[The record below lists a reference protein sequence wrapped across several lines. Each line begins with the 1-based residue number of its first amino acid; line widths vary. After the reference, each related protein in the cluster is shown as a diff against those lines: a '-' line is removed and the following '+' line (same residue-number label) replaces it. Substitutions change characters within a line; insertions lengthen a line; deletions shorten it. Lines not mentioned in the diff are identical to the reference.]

1 MRHGTPQVVGNSE
14 DFLKF
19 LGPIADGDDMEPV
32 DSRSHGTPLAPPTVG
47 AAPGDPNMAAPG
59 ASPMMLVSVHGLA
72 PMFPWRLL
80 GAIALSLAFV
90 LTGREIQRLATDQ
103 PWSNPIM
110 WWSIAAG
117 AVAGA
122 SVLGWTWFAA
132 LNARRLVEPARSR
145 ELPDPTKA
153 VGAWLVPFAFIG
165 VAVGIVAS
173 LGEQISRT
181 ADEPVS
187 SLPLLVAVAALLLA
201 IPLTYRPLYL
211 LSGMIRQVGGHSAR
225 LSQWMWVP
233 IALAIVGV
241 GSIVA
246 LRFSGVVSNGSTSES
261 WAPLWLVG
269 LVAVAPCVIIV
280 LLAWRA
286 AGTVEEALQLATDR
300 RRGRPGRA
308 RTEGMRSRLATRRAG
323 ARHAAVAK
331 RKRARLIPGADLF
344 RLVIVAMLAGLA
356 LLTLV
361 GSVVMFMF
369 WLESR
374 GGGLLA
380 SQGRRAWEALA
391 VLHSGARVLG
401 FALIAVASIWTFV
414 AVANA
419 RMASGRRR
427 NPFIAAA
434 SWPAVA
440 VGFWALADRFVVDQA
455 VGMII
460 VGFVAQAALLSVPFF
475 LLGRAAD
482 AVDARRMPLR
492 IAYMVGVGLVVYL
505 QTLGGLTTVEE
516 SPDTD
521 FGRLAVFLA
530 IGALLQVFSTLAVTE
545 ACRTLEVAT
554 EHEAVVHNALVEQ
567 REAVTRRHAEAGSS
581 IPMAAASSERI
592 SVMGHA
598 P

>member
-1 MRHGTPQVVGNSE
+1 M
-14 DFLKF
+14 
-19 LGPIADGDDMEPV
+19 APV
-32 DSRSHGTPLAPPTVG
+32 QDLV
-47 AAPGDPNMAAPG
+47 
-59 ASPMMLVSVHGLA
+59 PML
-72 PMFPWRLL
+72 PWRVL
-80 GAIALSLAFV
+80 GAIALSFAFASM
-90 LTGREIQRLATDQ
+90 GREIQRLATDQ
-103 PWSNPIM
+103 PWSDTYM

-117 AVAGA
+117 AVVGA
-122 SVLGWTWFAA
+122 CVLGWTWFAA

-145 ELPDPTKA
+145 ELPDPKKA
-153 VGAWLVPFAFIG
+153 VGAWLLPFAFVG
-165 VAVGIVAS
+165 VAVVIVAA
-173 LGEQISRT
+173 LGEQISRS

-201 IPLTYRPLYL
+201 IPLTYRPFYL

-233 IALAIVGV
+233 IALAVVGV

-246 LRFSGVVSNGSTSES
+246 LRFSGAVSDGSTSES
-261 WAPLWLVG
+261 SIPLWLVG
-269 LVAVAPCVIIV
+269 VVAVVPCVIIV

-286 AGTVEEALQLATDR
+286 AGTVEEALQLAADR
-300 RRGRPGRA
+300 RDGRRDVT
-308 RTEGMRSRLATRRAG
+308 RTTGIRSRLIIRRTG

-331 RKRARLIPGADLF
+331 RKRVRLIPGANLF
-344 RLVIVAMLAGLA
+344 RLVIVTMLAGLA

-361 GSVVMFMF
+361 GAVVMFMF

-374 GGGLLA
+374 EGGLLPT
-380 SQGRRAWEALA
+380 QGQRAWDAIA
-391 VLHSGARVLG
+391 VLHRGARVLG
-401 FALIAVASIWTFV
+401 FALIALASIWTFV

-427 NPFIAAA
+427 NPFIAAV

-440 VGFWALADRFVVDQA
+440 LGVWALADRFVDDQS
-455 VGMII
+455 VGMTAL
-460 VGFVAQAALLSVPFF
+460 VYAAQAAALYIPFF
-475 LLGRAAD
+475 LLGRAGD
-482 AVDARRMPLR
+482 AVDARRTPLR
-492 IAYMVGVGLVVYL
+492 LAYLAAVALVVY
-505 QTLGGLTTVEE
+505 QQALGGLTTIEE

-554 EHEAVVHNALVEQ
+554 EHEAGVHNALVDQ
-567 REAVTRRHAEAGSS
+567 REAVTRRHVAAGS
-581 IPMAAASSERI
+581 PVAMAAASSERV